1 MLRIPVKHEVIGL
14 RCKLD
19 RISGD
24 IQNLSFVLWSPSQMT
39 VAEFDEYKADVD
51 AILAE
56 NKKFRWTMA
65 LKLVGLVI
73 VPFALWMGLAFG
85 DFGKPVT
92 SFSDKVLIFLQLPV
106 LLLYLTSIIAFP
118 RYTVP
123 LLALFLIWITA
134 SIIVSNEKTASTSSP
149 DAWTAAPAPE
159 DPLHVRFTPFIV
171 IFSIVLGFIGSYC
184 RMTFPDSI
192 YPYTKIR

>member
-1 MLRIPVKHEVIGL
+1 M
-14 RCKLD
+14 
-19 RISGD
+19 
-24 IQNLSFVLWSPSQMT
+24 WAPSEMNE
-39 VAEFDEYKADVD
+39 ADLEEYKADVG
-51 AILAE
+51 ALLAE
-56 NKKFRWTMA
+56 NKKYRCTMIF
-65 LKLVGLVI
+65 KLIGLVI
-73 VPFALWMGLAFG
+73 VPFAIWMVLAFS

-92 SFSDKVLIFLQLPV
+92 SFSDKVLVFLQLPV
-106 LLLYLTSIIAFP
+106 LFLYLISIVAFP

-134 SIIVSNEKTASTSSP
+134 SIIVSNEKNVDTTSP

-184 RMTFPDSI
+184 RM
-192 YPYTKIR
+192 